1 VPAQRAEQWLGR
13 RLVPLVL
20 AVAALGVAFP
30 APGRHLT
37 NARGIPVTLGV
48 LVATTG
54 ISITTGQ
61 VRQARTAASRLVL
74 VLISTSLA
82 LPPLAWAASH
92 LAGPG
97 PLRDGILAAGVAPAE
112 AAAVAI
118 AGLGG
123 GEAAL
128 TAALLIGSTLI
139 TVLAAG
145 PILAALGA
153 AATVSP
159 AALLTQLALI
169 IALPLAAGI
178 TARATLRLSPPVL
191 SASAAAGMLAL
202 LALLWQ
208 VSSQIT
214 LRAAYIPVTLG
225 LLAFLAASAALG
237 WLLTIGQTPPRRL
250 ALALPVAMR
259 DFAVAAGIA
268 TAAFGPAAA
277 APLGIYGVLVLLT
290 GALTAQRTRPA
301 RPPEN

>member
-1 VPAQRAEQWLGR
+1 VPARAEQWLGR
-13 RLVPLVL
+13 WLVPLVL
-20 AVAALGVAFP
+20 IAAGLGVAFP
-30 APGRHLT
+30 APGRYLT
-37 NARGIPVTLGV
+37 NAHGIPVTLGI

-54 ISITTGQ
+54 IAITTGQ
-61 VRQARTAASRLVL
+61 ARQARTAAGRLIL
-74 VLISTSLA
+74 VLITTSLA
-82 LPPLAWAASH
+82 LPALAWAASH

-97 PLRDGILAAGVAPAE
+97 PLRYGILAAGVAPAE
-112 AAAVAI
+112 AVAVAI

-145 PILAALGA
+145 PVLAALGA
-153 AATVSP
+153 AATVGP
-159 AALLTQLALI
+159 AALLAQLALI

>member
-1 VPAQRAEQWLGR
+1 MTAQRAEQWLGR

-20 AVAALGVAFP
+20 AVAVLGVAFP

-37 NARGIPVTLGV
+37 NAHGIPVTLGV

-54 ISITTGQ
+54 ISVTTGQ
-61 VRQARTAASRLVL
+61 VRQARTAAGRLAL

-82 LPPLAWAASH
+82 LPPLAWAASY

-97 PLRDGILAAGVAPAE
+97 PLRYGILAAGVAPAE

-118 AGLGG
+118 ADLGG
-123 GEAAL
+123 GDAAL
-128 TAALLIGSTLI
+128 TAALLAGSTVV

-145 PILAALGA
+145 PVLAAFGA
-153 AATVSP
+153 AVVISP
-159 AALLTQLALI
+159 AALLAQLTLI
-169 IALPLAAGI
+169 VALPLAAGI
-178 TARATLRLSPPVL
+178 TARARLPLTPPVL

-214 LRAAYIPVTLG
+214 LRAAYLSVTLA
-225 LLAFLAASAALG
+225 LLAFLTASAALG
-237 WLLTIGQTPPRRL
+237 WLLTIGQPPPRRL

-290 GALTAQRTRPA
+290 GTLTAHRARTTRP
-301 RPPEN
+301 PGN